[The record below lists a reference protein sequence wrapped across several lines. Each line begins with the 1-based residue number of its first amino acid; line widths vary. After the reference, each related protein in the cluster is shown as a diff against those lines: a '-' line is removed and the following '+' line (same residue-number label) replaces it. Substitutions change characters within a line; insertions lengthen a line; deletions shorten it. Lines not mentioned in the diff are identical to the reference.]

1 MLACAA
7 APDHAF
13 EERALQTQYDR
24 MQGLAYALL
33 AATEPTADGTLSLS
47 MFRLPDSRLNN
58 PGAGLASALIDERGG
73 LTWGSISLTDDVP
86 LPPMVAPGEW
96 SFESTDTSFILAFGL
111 RWANPV
117 EGDQTYTLLI
127 IEDRATFR
135 RQVAGFRRTLWSWLA
150 VAAIGLL
157 SVQGAI
163 LAWGLG
169 PLRRLRRDLR
179 LVEKGKQTALGGRY
193 PQELVPL
200 SEAINGMISTGQ
212 AQLERHRHAL
222 GDLAHSLKTPLAV
235 LQGVAEGNGILGHL
249 FGSKEVSRAVAA
261 QAEQATGIGQEIF
274 KQMLPVIASTLMGGM
289 FKQSTGQV
297 SQASAPG
304 GNFMAEMMEQLMQA
318 GRQPTRPAQNP
329 MDNPFG
335 QALNQMFGG
344 GSDGGGKP
352 AANPMAD
359 NPWGKLF
366 TEMMGG
372 GQSEPEPEPKPRGNA
387 YEELFG
393 QMFETGRQTQDTYQK
408 GIDDI
413 FDQYLRGMIKH
424 R

>member
-7 APDHAF
+7 ALDHAF

-235 LQGVAEGNGILGHL
+235 LRGMSEDERLNAELRPQIAEPVARMHTIVDHQLR
-249 FGSKEVSRAVAA
+249 RAV
-261 QAEQATGIGQEIF
+261 
-274 KQMLPVIASTLMGGM
+274 M
-289 FKQSTGQV
+289 
-297 SQASAPG
+297 
-304 GNFMAEMMEQLMQA
+304 A
-318 GRQPTRPAQNP
+318 GRRTLTEPVALREVIEKLSRTIEKVYRNKAPHFALDIPPTLKVRI
-329 MDNPFG
+329 
-335 QALNQMFGG
+335 
-344 GSDGGGKP
+344 DGG
-352 AANPMAD
+352 D
-359 NPWGKLF
+359 LF
-366 TEMMGG
+366 EMMGNLLENAVKYGRGRVRVHASRSRQGLCTIRVEDDGDGFPQSPERLLSRGVRADTLTPGQGIGLGASAELVAAYRGQVQLARSESLG
-372 GQSEPEPEPKPRGNA
+372 GGA
-387 YEELFG
+387 VIITLVA
-393 QMFETGRQTQDTYQK
+393 
-408 GIDDI
+408 
-413 FDQYLRGMIKH
+413 
-424 R
+424 

>member
-7 APDHAF
+7 ALDHAF

-235 LQGVAEGNGILGHL
+235 LRGMSEDERLNAELRQQIAEPVARMHTIVDHQLR
-249 FGSKEVSRAVAA
+249 RAV
-261 QAEQATGIGQEIF
+261 
-274 KQMLPVIASTLMGGM
+274 M
-289 FKQSTGQV
+289 
-297 SQASAPG
+297 
-304 GNFMAEMMEQLMQA
+304 A
-318 GRQPTRPAQNP
+318 GRRTLTEPVALREVIEKLSRTIEKVYRNKAPHFELDIPPTLRVRI
-329 MDNPFG
+329 
-335 QALNQMFGG
+335 
-344 GSDGGGKP
+344 DGG
-352 AANPMAD
+352 D
-359 NPWGKLF
+359 LF
-366 TEMMGG
+366 EMMGNLLENAVKYGRGRVRVHASRSRQGLCTIRVEDDGDGFPESPERLLSRGVRADTLTPGQGIGLGASAELVAAYRGQVQLTRSESLG
-372 GQSEPEPEPKPRGNA
+372 GGA
-387 YEELFG
+387 VIITLVA
-393 QMFETGRQTQDTYQK
+393 
-408 GIDDI
+408 
-413 FDQYLRGMIKH
+413 
-424 R
+424 

>member
-7 APDHAF
+7 ALDHAF

-235 LQGVAEGNGILGHL
+235 LRGMSEDERLNAELRQQIAEPVARMHTIVDHQLR
-249 FGSKEVSRAVAA
+249 RAV
-261 QAEQATGIGQEIF
+261 
-274 KQMLPVIASTLMGGM
+274 M
-289 FKQSTGQV
+289 
-297 SQASAPG
+297 
-304 GNFMAEMMEQLMQA
+304 A
-318 GRQPTRPAQNP
+318 GRRTLTEPVALREVIEKLSRTIEKVYRSKVPRFELDIPPTLKVRI
-329 MDNPFG
+329 
-335 QALNQMFGG
+335 
-344 GSDGGGKP
+344 DGG
-352 AANPMAD
+352 D
-359 NPWGKLF
+359 LF
-366 TEMMGG
+366 EMMGNLLENAVKYGKGRVRVHASRSRQGLCTIRVEDDGAGFPESPERLLSRGVRADTLTPGQGIGLGASAELVAAYRGQVQLTRSESLG
-372 GQSEPEPEPKPRGNA
+372 GGA
-387 YEELFG
+387 VIITLVA
-393 QMFETGRQTQDTYQK
+393 
-408 GIDDI
+408 
-413 FDQYLRGMIKH
+413 
-424 R
+424 

>member
-7 APDHAF
+7 ALDHAF

-235 LQGVAEGNGILGHL
+235 LRGMSEDERLNAELRQQIAEPVARMHTIVDHQLR
-249 FGSKEVSRAVAA
+249 RAV
-261 QAEQATGIGQEIF
+261 
-274 KQMLPVIASTLMGGM
+274 M
-289 FKQSTGQV
+289 
-297 SQASAPG
+297 
-304 GNFMAEMMEQLMQA
+304 A
-318 GRQPTRPAQNP
+318 GRRTLTEPVALREVIEKLSRTIEKVYRNKAPHFALDIPPTLKVRI
-329 MDNPFG
+329 
-335 QALNQMFGG
+335 
-344 GSDGGGKP
+344 DGG
-352 AANPMAD
+352 D
-359 NPWGKLF
+359 LF
-366 TEMMGG
+366 EMMGNLLENAVKYGRGRVRVHASRSRQGLCTIRVEDDGDGFPESPERLLSRGVRADTLTPGQGIGLGASAELVAAYRGQVQLARSESLG
-372 GQSEPEPEPKPRGNA
+372 GGA
-387 YEELFG
+387 VIITLVA
-393 QMFETGRQTQDTYQK
+393 
-408 GIDDI
+408 
-413 FDQYLRGMIKH
+413 
-424 R
+424 

>member
-1 MLACAA
+1 VLACAA
-7 APDHAF
+7 ALDHAF

-47 MFRLPDSRLNN
+47 MFRMPDSRLNN

-235 LQGVAEGNGILGHL
+235 LRGMSEDERLNAELRQQIAEPVARMHTIVDHQLR
-249 FGSKEVSRAVAA
+249 RAV
-261 QAEQATGIGQEIF
+261 
-274 KQMLPVIASTLMGGM
+274 M
-289 FKQSTGQV
+289 
-297 SQASAPG
+297 
-304 GNFMAEMMEQLMQA
+304 A
-318 GRQPTRPAQNP
+318 GRRTLTEPVALREVIEKLSRTIEKVYRNKAPHFALDIPPTLKVRI
-329 MDNPFG
+329 
-335 QALNQMFGG
+335 
-344 GSDGGGKP
+344 DGG
-352 AANPMAD
+352 D
-359 NPWGKLF
+359 LF
-366 TEMMGG
+366 EMMGNLLENAVKYGRGRVRVHASRSRQGLCTIRVEDDGDGFPESPERLLSRGVRADTLTPGQGIGLGAVAELVAAYRGQVQLARSESLG
-372 GQSEPEPEPKPRGNA
+372 GGA
-387 YEELFG
+387 VIITLVA
-393 QMFETGRQTQDTYQK
+393 
-408 GIDDI
+408 
-413 FDQYLRGMIKH
+413 
-424 R
+424 

>member
-7 APDHAF
+7 ALDHAF

-179 LVEKGKQTALGGRY
+179 LVEKGKQTALGGHY

-235 LQGVAEGNGILGHL
+235 LRGMSEDERLNAELRQQIAEPVARMHTIVDHQLR
-249 FGSKEVSRAVAA
+249 RAV
-261 QAEQATGIGQEIF
+261 
-274 KQMLPVIASTLMGGM
+274 M
-289 FKQSTGQV
+289 
-297 SQASAPG
+297 
-304 GNFMAEMMEQLMQA
+304 A
-318 GRQPTRPAQNP
+318 GRRTLTEPVALREVIEKLSRTIEKVYRNKAPRFELDIPPTLKVRI
-329 MDNPFG
+329 
-335 QALNQMFGG
+335 
-344 GSDGGGKP
+344 DGG
-352 AANPMAD
+352 D
-359 NPWGKLF
+359 LF
-366 TEMMGG
+366 EMMGNLLENAVKYGKGRVRVHASRSRQGLCTIRVEDDGDGFPESPERLLSRGVRADTLTPGQGIGLGASAELVAAYRGQVQLARSESLG
-372 GQSEPEPEPKPRGNA
+372 GGA
-387 YEELFG
+387 VIITLVV
-393 QMFETGRQTQDTYQK
+393 
-408 GIDDI
+408 
-413 FDQYLRGMIKH
+413 
-424 R
+424 

>member
-1 MLACAA
+1 VLACAA
-7 APDHAF
+7 ALDHAF

-47 MFRLPDSRLNN
+47 MFRMPDSRLNN

-235 LQGVAEGNGILGHL
+235 LRGMSEDERLNAELRQQIAEPVARMHTIVDHQLR
-249 FGSKEVSRAVAA
+249 RAV
-261 QAEQATGIGQEIF
+261 
-274 KQMLPVIASTLMGGM
+274 M
-289 FKQSTGQV
+289 
-297 SQASAPG
+297 
-304 GNFMAEMMEQLMQA
+304 A
-318 GRQPTRPAQNP
+318 GRRTLTEPVALREVIEKLSRTIEKVYRNKAPHFELDIPPTLKVRI
-329 MDNPFG
+329 
-335 QALNQMFGG
+335 
-344 GSDGGGKP
+344 DGG
-352 AANPMAD
+352 D
-359 NPWGKLF
+359 LF
-366 TEMMGG
+366 EMMGNLLENAVKYGRGRVRVHASRSRQGLCTIRVEDDGDGFPESPERLLSRGVRADTLTPGQGIGLGASAELVAAYRGQVQLARSESLG
-372 GQSEPEPEPKPRGNA
+372 GGA
-387 YEELFG
+387 VIITLVA
-393 QMFETGRQTQDTYQK
+393 
-408 GIDDI
+408 
-413 FDQYLRGMIKH
+413 
-424 R
+424 

>member
-7 APDHAF
+7 ALDHAF

-47 MFRLPDSRLNN
+47 MFRMPDSRLNN

-235 LQGVAEGNGILGHL
+235 LRGMSEDERLNAELRQQIAEPVARMHTIVDHQLR
-249 FGSKEVSRAVAA
+249 RAV
-261 QAEQATGIGQEIF
+261 
-274 KQMLPVIASTLMGGM
+274 M
-289 FKQSTGQV
+289 
-297 SQASAPG
+297 
-304 GNFMAEMMEQLMQA
+304 A
-318 GRQPTRPAQNP
+318 GRRTLTEPVALREVIEKLSRTIEKVYRNKAPHFALDIPPTLKVRI
-329 MDNPFG
+329 
-335 QALNQMFGG
+335 
-344 GSDGGGKP
+344 DGG
-352 AANPMAD
+352 D
-359 NPWGKLF
+359 LF
-366 TEMMGG
+366 EMMGNLLENAVKYGRGRVRVHASRSRQGLCTIRVEDDGDGFPESPERLLSRGVRADTLTPGQGIGLGAVAELVAAYRGQVQLARSESLG
-372 GQSEPEPEPKPRGNA
+372 GGA
-387 YEELFG
+387 VIITLVA
-393 QMFETGRQTQDTYQK
+393 
-408 GIDDI
+408 
-413 FDQYLRGMIKH
+413 
-424 R
+424 

>member
-1 MLACAA
+1 VLACAA
-7 APDHAF
+7 ALDHAF

-235 LQGVAEGNGILGHL
+235 LRGMSEDERLNAELRQQIAEPVARMHTIVDHQLR
-249 FGSKEVSRAVAA
+249 RAV
-261 QAEQATGIGQEIF
+261 
-274 KQMLPVIASTLMGGM
+274 M
-289 FKQSTGQV
+289 
-297 SQASAPG
+297 
-304 GNFMAEMMEQLMQA
+304 A
-318 GRQPTRPAQNP
+318 GRRTLTEPVALREVIEKLSRTIEKVYRNKAPHFALDIPPTLKVRI
-329 MDNPFG
+329 
-335 QALNQMFGG
+335 
-344 GSDGGGKP
+344 DGG
-352 AANPMAD
+352 D
-359 NPWGKLF
+359 LF
-366 TEMMGG
+366 EMMGNLLENAVKYGRGRVRVHASRSRQGLCTIRVEDDGDGFPESPERLLSRGVRADTLTPGQGIGLGASAELVAAYRGQVQLARSESLG
-372 GQSEPEPEPKPRGNA
+372 GGA
-387 YEELFG
+387 VIITLVA
-393 QMFETGRQTQDTYQK
+393 
-408 GIDDI
+408 
-413 FDQYLRGMIKH
+413 
-424 R
+424 

>member
-7 APDHAF
+7 ALDHAF

-212 AQLERHRHAL
+212 AQLKRHRHAL

-235 LQGVAEGNGILGHL
+235 LRGMSEDERLNAELRQQIAEPVARMHTIVDHQLR
-249 FGSKEVSRAVAA
+249 RAV
-261 QAEQATGIGQEIF
+261 
-274 KQMLPVIASTLMGGM
+274 M
-289 FKQSTGQV
+289 
-297 SQASAPG
+297 
-304 GNFMAEMMEQLMQA
+304 A
-318 GRQPTRPAQNP
+318 GRRTLTEPVALREVIEKLSRTIEKVYRSKVPRFELDIPPTLKVRI
-329 MDNPFG
+329 
-335 QALNQMFGG
+335 
-344 GSDGGGKP
+344 DGG
-352 AANPMAD
+352 D
-359 NPWGKLF
+359 LF
-366 TEMMGG
+366 EMMGNLLENAVKYGKGRVRVHASRSRQGLCTIRVEDDGDGFPESPERLLSRGVRADTLTPGQGIGLGASAELVAAYRGQVQLTRSESLG
-372 GQSEPEPEPKPRGNA
+372 GGA
-387 YEELFG
+387 VIITLVA
-393 QMFETGRQTQDTYQK
+393 
-408 GIDDI
+408 
-413 FDQYLRGMIKH
+413 
-424 R
+424 

>member
-1 MLACAA
+1 
-7 APDHAF
+7 
-13 EERALQTQYDR
+13 
-24 MQGLAYALL
+24 
-33 AATEPTADGTLSLS
+33 

-235 LQGVAEGNGILGHL
+235 LRGMSEDERLNAELRQQIAEPLAASRIGTVAPRGH
-249 FGSKEVSRAVAA
+249 GRPPHAHR
-261 QAEQATGIGQEIF
+261 
-274 KQMLPVIASTLMGGM
+274 
-289 FKQSTGQV
+289 
-297 SQASAPG
+297 
-304 GNFMAEMMEQLMQA
+304 A
-318 GRQPTRPAQNP
+318 GRAARGDRKAQPNHRKGLSQQGT
-329 MDNPFG
+329 
-335 QALNQMFGG
+335 ALRARHSPLPQG
-344 GSDGGGKP
+344 
-352 AANPMAD
+352 AD
-359 NPWGKLF
+359 RW
-366 TEMMGG
+366 
-372 GQSEPEPEPKPRGNA
+372 R
-387 YEELFG
+387 
-393 QMFETGRQTQDTYQK
+393 
-408 GIDDI
+408 
-413 FDQYLRGMIKH
+413 
-424 R
+424 

>member
-7 APDHAF
+7 ALDHAF

-235 LQGVAEGNGILGHL
+235 LRGMSEDERLNAELRQQIAEPVARMHTIVDHQLR
-249 FGSKEVSRAVAA
+249 RAV
-261 QAEQATGIGQEIF
+261 
-274 KQMLPVIASTLMGGM
+274 M
-289 FKQSTGQV
+289 
-297 SQASAPG
+297 
-304 GNFMAEMMEQLMQA
+304 A
-318 GRQPTRPAQNP
+318 GRRTLTEPVALREVIEKLSRTIEKVYRSKVPRFELDIPPTLKVRI
-329 MDNPFG
+329 
-335 QALNQMFGG
+335 
-344 GSDGGGKP
+344 DGG
-352 AANPMAD
+352 D
-359 NPWGKLF
+359 LF
-366 TEMMGG
+366 EMMGNLLENAVKYGKGRVRVHASRSRQGLCTIRVEDDGDGFPESPERLLSRGVRADTLTPGQGIGLGASAELVAAYRGQVQLTRSESLG
-372 GQSEPEPEPKPRGNA
+372 GGA
-387 YEELFG
+387 VIITLVA
-393 QMFETGRQTQDTYQK
+393 
-408 GIDDI
+408 
-413 FDQYLRGMIKH
+413 
-424 R
+424 

>member
-7 APDHAF
+7 ALDHAF

-235 LQGVAEGNGILGHL
+235 LRGMSEDERLNAELRQQIAEPVARMHTIVDHQLR
-249 FGSKEVSRAVAA
+249 RAV
-261 QAEQATGIGQEIF
+261 
-274 KQMLPVIASTLMGGM
+274 M
-289 FKQSTGQV
+289 
-297 SQASAPG
+297 
-304 GNFMAEMMEQLMQA
+304 A
-318 GRQPTRPAQNP
+318 GRRTLTEPVALREVIEKLSRTIEKVYRNKAPHFELDIPPTLRVRI
-329 MDNPFG
+329 
-335 QALNQMFGG
+335 
-344 GSDGGGKP
+344 DGG
-352 AANPMAD
+352 D
-359 NPWGKLF
+359 LF
-366 TEMMGG
+366 EMMGNLLENAVKYGRGRVRVHASRSRQGLCTIRVEDDGDGFPESPERLLSRGVRADTLTPGQGIGLGASAELVAAYRGQVQLARSESLG
-372 GQSEPEPEPKPRGNA
+372 GGA
-387 YEELFG
+387 VIITLVA
-393 QMFETGRQTQDTYQK
+393 
-408 GIDDI
+408 
-413 FDQYLRGMIKH
+413 
-424 R
+424 

>member
-1 MLACAA
+1 VLACAA
-7 APDHAF
+7 ALDHAF

-235 LQGVAEGNGILGHL
+235 LRGMSEDERLNAELRQQIAEPVARMHTIVDHQLR
-249 FGSKEVSRAVAA
+249 RAV
-261 QAEQATGIGQEIF
+261 
-274 KQMLPVIASTLMGGM
+274 M
-289 FKQSTGQV
+289 
-297 SQASAPG
+297 
-304 GNFMAEMMEQLMQA
+304 A
-318 GRQPTRPAQNP
+318 GRRTLTEPVALREVIEKLSRTIEKVYRNKAPHFELDIPPTLRVRI
-329 MDNPFG
+329 
-335 QALNQMFGG
+335 
-344 GSDGGGKP
+344 DGG
-352 AANPMAD
+352 D
-359 NPWGKLF
+359 LF
-366 TEMMGG
+366 EMMGNLLENAVKYGRGRVRVHASRSRQGLCTIRVEDDGDGFPESPERLLSRGVRADTLTPGQGIGLGASAELVAAYRGQVQLARSESLG
-372 GQSEPEPEPKPRGNA
+372 GGA
-387 YEELFG
+387 VIITLVA
-393 QMFETGRQTQDTYQK
+393 
-408 GIDDI
+408 
-413 FDQYLRGMIKH
+413 
-424 R
+424 